1 MSDLYSE
8 LRQLY
13 QYFQYQEAKL
23 AQMEKALAGLIQEI
37 KMLKERPPIHVDRIE
52 YAFDQLKI
60 ENLDGTLNIGVNPA
74 DLSQIDDMAIPAAK
88 GGIDFQDDKR
98 SALKQALSERL
109 LEYVE
114 AELPKAI
121 TDSERQLKV
130 QLNQEYHNFIKND
143 LKNQIP
149 QRIDYYIN
157 QLNAPGAD
165 DGELFDKVLQQIKAD
180 MEHAVHVFI
189 SKLSPQMNGGAAN
202 GT

>member
-189 SKLSPQMNGGAAN
+189 SKLPPQMNGGAAN

>member
-165 DGELFDKVLQQIKAD
+165 DRELFDKVLQQIKAD

-189 SKLSPQMNGGAAN
+189 SKLPPQMNGGAAN